1 VKNSNNVGCAPSVPQ
16 KTAGTSQWTS
26 AGRPSSCDGP
36 VKPRLR
42 LRGHSRGS
50 ADDWNS
56 AYYGKEVLPPQILLE
71 GKVHNKQADK
81 LIKTIA
87 GTGSAKAQ

>member
-1 VKNSNNVGCAPSVPQ
+1 M
-16 KTAGTSQWTS
+16 
-26 AGRPSSCDGP
+26 
-36 VKPRLR
+36 VKP
-42 LRGHSRGS
+42 